1 LKGLFFDKLTFKIS
15 LNFTDT
21 RPYNYDIISS
31 KNELN
36 CARTCI
42 LIEKQHCKFFEFFE
56 LECYLYNYDPNN
68 STNSDNLVPTS
79 TSMTDSYPYHM
90 KTYSS
95 EKGKAIF
102 SIPKKMAFAVN
113 VPGVDV
119 LLNEGSTLHNLTM
132 LCNISLV
139 IHLTMII
146 IVYGSILPPF
156 PNNWVAIVG

>member
-1 LKGLFFDKLTFKIS
+1 
-15 LNFTDT
+15 
-21 RPYNYDIISS
+21 
-31 KNELN
+31 
-36 CARTCI
+36 
-42 LIEKQHCKFFEFFE
+42 
-56 LECYLYNYDPNN
+56 
-68 STNSDNLVPTS
+68 
-79 TSMTDSYPYHM
+79 M

-156 PNNWVAIVG
+156 PNNWVAIVGWHGRWLPHFSQMVLPPPPTPFYAQWARSVNCQNR